1 MDIEKIKALVKDKTA
16 ERINI
21 YAKFD
26 ESQRYYD
33 NKNDITNRN
42 NGESKL
48 NEKGKN
54 DPLRAADNRVSNNFH
69 QPIVDQKAAY
79 LATVAPQIDVGD
91 DHDLNDKL
99 LDILGDGFSNT
110 LFDLVVDASNAGL
123 VWLHYWIDSETQTFR
138 FGIIPA
144 GECTPVYDN
153 FLEKNVVGMLRTY
166 KKLDQDSGKNIYIHE
181 YWNDSEV
188 QMFQSQPYGE
198 TGSRLFQEYQGV
210 DIIDVSTQETV
221 GTSNTRQHELGKV
234 PFIAFRN
241 NKRERRD
248 LDKYKGLIDV
258 YDKVYNGF
266 VNDVDDVQQVIL
278 VLTNYSGTN
287 LGEFRR
293 QLVEDKA
300 IKLETSDSYEKAG
313 VDTLTIDIPIEAR
326 ESLLNNTRDAIYYNA
341 QAVNPNKI
349 ELGNNTGVAI
359 KMLYSQLELK
369 AGVVEKQFRIG
380 ISHLVRAILRH
391 LGISDSDKRK
401 ITQTW
406 TRTSIT
412 NNVEQATV
420 LQQLADVS
428 SIETVAKNNPLVDDW
443 QEEVKRLKEERETGH
458 DSYEPQ

>member
-1 MDIEKIKALVKDKTA
+1 MDIEKIKELVKNKTS

-33 NKNDITNRN
+33 NQNDITNRN

-48 NEKGKN
+48 NSKGKD
-54 DPLRAADNRVSNNFH
+54 DPLRPADNRVSNNFH

-79 LATVAPQIDVGD
+79 LATVAPQIDVGNGQD
-91 DHDLNDKL
+91 INDKIR
-99 LDILGDGFSNT
+99 DTLGDGFANT

-123 VWLHYWIDSETQTFR
+123 VWLHYWIDRDTNTFR
-138 FGIIPA
+138 FGIIPP

-153 FLEKNVVGMLRTY
+153 YLEKNVIGMLRTY
-166 KKLDQDSGKNIYIHE
+166 KKLDGDTGKNVYIHE
-181 YWNDSEV
+181 YWNDTEV
-188 QMFQSQPYGE
+188 QMYQSQPYGE
-198 TGSRLFQEYQGV
+198 SGSRVFQEYQGIN
-210 DIIDVSTQETV
+210 IIDISTQETV
-221 GTSNTRQHELGKV
+221 GTSNTRQHEFGEV

-278 VLTNYSGTN
+278 VLNNYSGTD
-287 LGEFRR
+287 LGEFKK

-300 IKLETSDSYEKAG
+300 IKVETFAGSEKAG
-313 VDTLTIDIPIEAR
+313 VDTLTIDIPVEAR
-326 ESLLNNTRDAIYYNA
+326 EKLLTNTRDAIYYNA

-369 AGVVEKQFRIG
+369 ASVVEKQFRIG
-380 ISHLVRAILRH
+380 ISQLIRAIMRYLNV
-391 LGISDSDKRK
+391 SDYNTRK

-428 SIETVAKNNPLVDDW
+428 SLDTIAKNNPLVDDW
-443 QEEVKRLKEERETGH
+443 QDEVKRLKQEREAGH
-458 DSYEPQ
+458 DSYEP